1 MANNSTASIGN
12 IRKKFH
18 EIHELISTS
27 YHEAGHTVYGLLSL
41 MKIESVCVFADKKS
55 KRIEGFTH
63 YNSPRLDFIQDNTL
77 FGNRL
82 YCEIGL
88 SYAGLIAEKR
98 HFKLISGSDK
108 FPMFLK
114 EGSSLDIESAAQ
126 LFQKYNISEPGKKR
140 YQFKKKIIKEVTQD
154 LNDSWDDVAL
164 IAHALFKQKKLYF
177 SDLKNLLTK
186 KSKEKEF
193 WKNQFRL
200 IGFIYNKSQALDEN
214 DLKSIL
220 SL

>member
-108 FPMFLK
+108 FPSVSKRGIFIRYRVC
-114 EGSSLDIESAAQ
+114 GCNFFRNII
-126 LFQKYNISEPGKKR
+126 FQNLVKKG
-140 YQFKKKIIKEVTQD
+140 I
-154 LNDSWDDVAL
+154 N
-164 IAHALFKQKKLYF
+164 
-177 SDLKNLLTK
+177 
-186 KSKEKEF
+186 SKRK
-193 WKNQFRL
+193 
-200 IGFIYNKSQALDEN
+200 
-214 DLKSIL
+214 
-220 SL
+220 